1 MENHPSRE
9 IIGTKGNELRNKRIA
24 LCITGSVA
32 AIRAPELARLL
43 MRHGCEVHAVMS
55 AASKV
60 IIHPNVMEWATGNP
74 VVTELSG
81 KIEHIDL
88 GGKTKGRT
96 DLILIA
102 PSTANT
108 ISKIA
113 AGIDDT
119 PVTSV
124 ISVAFGS
131 GIPIIIVPAM
141 HECMYRHPI
150 LVENMKKL
158 RALDVEFVEPI
169 VEEGKAKIAD
179 NEIIVEA
186 VIRRLGGRDLAG
198 RRVLVTAGP
207 TMEYIDPI
215 RIVTNKSS
223 GRMGMAMALEAYRRG
238 ADVTVVGDL
247 EQTNLPSNISLRR
260 SETTQEM
267 REAVEKSLESERY
280 DFVIAA
286 AAVADYMPTDKRP
299 NKIATRDV
307 PELTLRLVATPK
319 IIDMVKQMRPQIF
332 LVGFKAEHGVSD
344 EELLGK
350 GEKFLRDSKID
361 LLILNDVGRPGSGF
375 RVMTNEIFIMG
386 KNGETT
392 HVPLSSK
399 TEIAKKV
406 WDKVIALAK
415 VK

>member
-9 IIGTKGNELRNKRIA
+9 IVGTEGNELRNKKIA

-43 MRHGCEVHAVMS
+43 MRHGGEVRAVMS
-55 AASKV
+55 AASQG
-60 IIHPNVMEWATGNP
+60 IIHPNVVEWATGNP

-88 GGKTKGRT
+88 GGETKGRA

-124 ISVAFGS
+124 ISAAFGS
-131 GIPIIIVPAM
+131 KIPIMIVPAM

-150 LVENMKKL
+150 LVGNMEKL
-158 RALDVEFVEPI
+158 RALGVEFVDPI

-179 NEIIVEA
+179 NEVIMEA
-186 VIRRLGGRDLAG
+186 VIRRLGRRDLAG
-198 RRVLVTAGP
+198 RKVLVTAGP
-207 TMEYIDPI
+207 TLEYIDPI

-223 GRMGMAMALEAYRRG
+223 GRMGTAMALEAYRRG
-238 ADVTVVGDL
+238 ADVTVVGNL
-247 EQTNLPSNISLRR
+247 EAKNLPPNISLKK

-267 REAVEKSLESERY
+267 REAVEKSLESEGY
-280 DFVIAA
+280 DVVVAA
-286 AAVADYMPTDKRP
+286 AAAADYAPTDKHP
-299 NKIATRDV
+299 NKISTKDT
-307 PELTLRLVATPK
+307 PELMLKLVATPK
-319 IIDMVKQMRPQIF
+319 IIDKVKEISPQIF

-350 GEKFLRDSKID
+350 GRKFIRDSKVD
-361 LLILNDVGRPGSGF
+361 LLILNDVGRAGSGF
-375 RVMTNEIFIMG
+375 RVMTNEVFIMDR
-386 KNGETT
+386 NGEVT
-392 HVPLSSK
+392 HVPLTSK
-399 TEIAKKV
+399 TEIARKV
-406 WDKVIALAK
+406 WDKVTAVMHA
-415 VK
+415 

>member
-215 RIVTNKSS
+215 RIETNKSS

-280 DFVIAA
+280 DFFIAA
-286 AAVADYMPTDKRP
+286 AAAADYAPAEKRP
-299 NKIATRDV
+299 NKIATKDV

-319 IIDMVKQMRPQIF
+319 IIDRVKEIRPQIF
-332 LVGFKAEHGVSD
+332 LVGFKAEHDVSD

-350 GEKFLRDSKID
+350 GKRFLRDSKVD
-361 LLILNDVGRPGSGF
+361 LLILNDVGKLGSGF
-375 RVMTNEIFIMG
+375 RVMTNEIFIMDR
-386 KNGETT
+386 NGEIT
-392 HVPLSSK
+392 HVPLASK

-406 WDKVIALAK
+406 WDKVIASAQ